1 MMGLE
6 LANMHLGTADRRQAI
21 KRDLD
26 MRKRGWLGANARKA
40 SHAIAQEYKDWSAR

>member
-1 MMGLE
+1 MMRLE
-6 LANMHLGTADRRQAI
+6 LANVDLGTADHRRAI

-40 SHAIAQEYKDWSAR
+40 SHAIMQEYKDWKAR